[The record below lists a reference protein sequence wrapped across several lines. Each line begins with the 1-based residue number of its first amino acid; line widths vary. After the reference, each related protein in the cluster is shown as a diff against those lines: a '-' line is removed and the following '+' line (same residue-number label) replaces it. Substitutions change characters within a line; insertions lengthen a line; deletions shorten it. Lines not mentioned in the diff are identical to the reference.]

1 MSYGLLATD
10 GYKFSMAE
18 VGWPL
23 RTETFYYTHRRG
35 GVQYLPVDVPSFIK
49 SLLPELAAQRLP
61 TAEDYEFLHANEYE
75 VGAGY
80 RAAMIRTDKLVIRSL
95 PKGTFFYDREPVF
108 SVTGPSALVSW
119 LEPLVLQLHYRI
131 QVATL
136 ALRGALDQEVAV
148 VTCPEQVE
156 IIRET
161 LDAVNMKTPPIVAN
175 MDGYHDR
182 VFQTVQ
188 GLVKIVKDP
197 ARIFEV
203 GLRSATCMQQ
213 HAIALTACKKA
224 GVTRTSNVYLAKQI
238 GMTPVGTMG
247 HEHVQRY
254 GSDEAAFRAMRDRR
268 PHRSSYL
275 LDTYD
280 TYLSGIPAALKL
292 MEEDPERQDSMRYD
306 SGDKLSQYLFAIGAS
321 KARGLEPT
329 HIIEDGLKDDDTIVF
344 ENARLQVGWKPEKQV
359 YGYGGYIV
367 AQPGFGRLTRD
378 NVQAVWKLCQTGP
391 YPTMK
396 FGSEIKAGK
405 ESIPGR
411 PVIFRRTSANGPV
424 GIIAQEGEECP
435 EGYRL
440 ITGPQEDPPSYPT
453 WIQGFVH
460 RSPEYQVVLSE
471 GTNAL
476 RHKLMEDLRGMKVG
490 LL

>member
-1 MSYGLLATD
+1 MSYGILATD

-35 GVQYLPVDVPSFIK
+35 GAQYLPVDVPSFIH
-49 SLLPELAAQRLP
+49 SLLPTFAVDRLP
-61 TAEDYEFLHANEYE
+61 SNKDYEFLHGNEYE
-75 VGAGY
+75 VGPGY
-80 RAAMIRTDKLVIRSL
+80 RAAMLRTDKIVVRAL
-95 PKGTFFYDREPVF
+95 PKGSIFYDREPVF

-131 QVATL
+131 QVATWARKGTL
-136 ALRGALDQEVAV
+136 GSEIAV
-148 VTCPEQVE
+148 VTCPDQAE

-161 LDAVNMKTPPIVAN
+161 LDAVGMKAPPILVN

-197 ARIFEV
+197 NRLFEV

-213 HAIALTACKKA
+213 HEIALTACKKA
-224 GVTRTSNVYLAKQI
+224 GVTRTSNVYLAEKL

-268 PHRSSYL
+268 PYRSSYL

-292 MEEDPERQDSMRYD
+292 MEEEPDRQDSMRYD
-306 SGDKLSQYLFAIGAS
+306 SGDKLSQYLFAIGMA
-321 KARGLEPT
+321 KARGLEPI
-329 HIIEDGLKDDDTIVF
+329 HIIEDGLRDDDTIAF
-344 ENARLQVGWKPEKQV
+344 ENARLQVGWKPENQV

-367 AQPGFGRLTRD
+367 SQPGFGVLTRD
-378 NVQAVWKLCQTGP
+378 KVQAVWKLCQTGP

-396 FGSEIKAGK
+396 FGSETKAGK
-405 ESIPGR
+405 ESLPGR
-411 PVIFRRTSANGPV
+411 PVVFSRTSAKGPI
-424 GIIAQEGEECP
+424 GIIGQEGEECP
-435 EGYRL
+435 DGYQL
-440 ITGPQEDPPSYPT
+440 LTGFYS
-453 WIQGFVH
+453 G
-460 RSPEYQVVLSE
+460 LSRGATSI
-471 GTNAL
+471 GTLQDHEFQIALSNGSKAL
-476 RHKLMEDLRGMKVG
+476 RHRLMEDLRGMKVG